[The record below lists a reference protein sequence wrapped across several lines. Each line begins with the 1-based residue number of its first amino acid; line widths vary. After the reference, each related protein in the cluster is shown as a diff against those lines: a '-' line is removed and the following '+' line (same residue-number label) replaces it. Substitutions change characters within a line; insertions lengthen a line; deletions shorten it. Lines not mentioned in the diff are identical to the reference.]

1 MLQGYVFEISVRE
14 TFPSD
19 SELESDDISMCP
31 QEVRTSSF
39 DLPRAQ
45 GGCVLGEERDNEG
58 KSPLDTQVRACPVIQ
73 ACPTLCD
80 AIDCSPPGFS
90 VLGIFQADTGVGCQ
104 FLLHT
109 VVSPNYSQHSSLSY
123 SQHSPLRILPNTEAL
138 RTLLNKVAA
147 QNPQHGSRS
156 ISFST

>member
-1 MLQGYVFEISVRE
+1 MQGYVFEISVRE

-58 KSPLDTQVRACPVIQ
+58 KSPLDTQVHACPVIQ

-90 VLGIFQADTGVGCQ
+90 VLGIFLA
-104 FLLHT
+104 
-109 VVSPNYSQHSSLSY
+109 
-123 SQHSPLRILPNTEAL
+123 RILEW
-138 RTLLNKVAA
+138 VA
-147 QNPQHGSRS
+147 
-156 ISFST
+156 ISSSKEELDKE

>member
-1 MLQGYVFEISVRE
+1 MLCKLLFERCVIGV
-14 TFPSD
+14 FPSD

-58 KSPLDTQVRACPVIQ
+58 KSPLHTHVHACSVIQ

-80 AIDCSPPGFS
+80 PIDCSPPGFS
-90 VLGIFQADTGVGCQ
+90 VLGIFLA
-104 FLLHT
+104 
-109 VVSPNYSQHSSLSY
+109 
-123 SQHSPLRILPNTEAL
+123 RILD
-138 RTLLNKVAA
+138 
-147 QNPQHGSRS
+147 
-156 ISFST
+156 